1 MCQTFPKPR
10 HESGV
15 SPLSEPFVV
24 VLFFQDIHDG
34 DGTIYFYPL
43 RLRHSYLTVPHV
55 YVCVCCQ
62 CCVVCVRACLCVCAC
77 VRACACVRVC
87 VRARVSYPGRSG
99 LNVLMI
105 TSFLMGLVRSL
116 QKTDEILVQLQ
127 SFSSN
132 PNYYT
137 IPDSAKKGVPLFYLP
152 PNSSNPVSTC
162 CNQTRKCIC

>member
-10 HESGV
+10 HGSGV

-62 CCVVCVRACLCVCAC
+62 CCVVCVRVCACTCARSCVYVC
-77 VRACACVRVC
+77 VRACVF
-87 VRARVSYPGRSG
+87 YPGRSG
-99 LNVLMI
+99 LNALMI
-105 TSFLMGLVRSL
+105 TFFLWGWSL
-116 QKTDEILVQLQ
+116 ACRRQMKSWCSYSPFHPTPTTTPSQTVPRKEFL
-127 SFSSN
+127 FSTFR
-132 PNYYT
+132 PT
-137 IPDSAKKGVPLFYLP
+137 PATL
-152 PNSSNPVSTC
+152 
-162 CNQTRKCIC
+162 